1 MSEQEQNISAVVHN
15 IRAAK
20 RTVGTVKTT
29 LGPMGMD
36 KMMVDAG
43 GNVIVTNDGAT
54 ILQELDA
61 SHPAA
66 KMVVEAANTQES
78 MCYDGT
84 TSTVVLA
91 GELLGNSELL
101 FNKGLH
107 ANVIC
112 RGYRQA
118 SRWTTE
124 HLETL
129 KVDAKDHLQNVAKT
143 SITRKALE
151 SSIEHVSDLCVEA
164 VQKA

>member
-1 MSEQEQNISAVVHN
+1 MNEQEQNISAVVHN

-78 MCYDGT
+78 L
-84 TSTVVLA
+84 SLI
-91 GELLGNSELL
+91 
-101 FNKGLH
+101 H
-107 ANVIC
+107 I
-112 RGYRQA
+112 
-118 SRWTTE
+118 
-124 HLETL
+124 
-129 KVDAKDHLQNVAKT
+129 
-143 SITRKALE
+143 
-151 SSIEHVSDLCVEA
+151 
-164 VQKA
+164 

>member
-1 MSEQEQNISAVVHN
+1 MNENEANTSAVVHN

-20 RTVGTVKTT
+20 RAVTTVRTT

-36 KMMVDAG
+36 KMMVDGG

-54 ILQELDA
+54 ILQELDI

-107 ANVIC
+107 ANIIC
-112 RGYRQA
+112 RGYRKA
-118 SRWTTE
+118 SRWAIE
-124 HLETL
+124 HLGEL
-129 KVDAKDHLQNVAKT
+129 KESAKEVLKHVAQS
-143 SITRKALE
+143 SITGKSLE
-151 SSIEHVSDLCVEA
+151 SSMDHVS
-164 VQKA
+164 